1 MQRTN
6 NRENIIRIF
15 RKFASMGFYNH
26 NYNPIQVYKKI
37 DMFCISRRSKLDMLA
52 VFDTLRLLTLL
63 GEVDT
68 VKCIE
73 MVYFSNLTQ
82 RLSRQE
88 MGRGISKCA
97 LELFRDERTVYRKLE
112 YARDLFEQIRENVG
126 LIDEE
131 K

>member
-88 MGRGISKCA
+88 MGRRISKCA

-131 K
+131 N